1 MTCRELRQRIHE
13 FLDGELPPKDFAV
26 LNEHLQQC
34 AGCQRYHDEF
44 TWVTEALSF
53 ERLPQSVQEA
63 LWKRVKS
70 RAEANFKT
78 RIWGLWDD
86 FRTFWRD
93 LDRSLLWSKLTAAP
107 VTLAF
112 FVAIL
117 TQFGQVDFQD
127 WTYPMMA
134 TVSPSSSPVSG
145 PKIIQVSVRYRGT
158 EIEEL
163 MSAVW
168 KMPFEDSLS
177 LVAAI
182 TPEGFAEVGDV
193 LEYPKSQELLRAI
206 SLTLRGSQF
215 QPAGGQSLDHP
226 FVIYSFQKVDVYED
240 YRGL

>member
-1 MTCRELRQRIHE
+1 MTCQDLRQRIHD

-26 LNEHLQQC
+26 LNEHVKQC

-44 TWVTEALSF
+44 SWITKALSF

-63 LWKRVKS
+63 LWKRIKT
-70 RAEANFKT
+70 RAEDNLET
-78 RIWGLWDD
+78 RIVRLWDN

-107 VTLAF
+107 ITLAF
-112 FVAIL
+112 FLAIL
-117 TQFGQVDFQD
+117 IQFGQVNFQD

-134 TVSPSSSPVSG
+134 TVAPTSRPISG
-145 PKIIQVSVRYRGT
+145 PLITQVSVRYGGA
-158 EIEEL
+158 EIDDL

-182 TPEGFAEVGDV
+182 TPEGSAEVGDV

-206 SLTLRGSQF
+206 AVTLRSSQF
-215 QPAGGQSLDHP
+215 QTAGAQNLDQP

-240 YRGL
+240 HKGL

>member
-1 MTCRELRQRIHE
+1 MTCQELRQRIHE

-26 LNEHLQQC
+26 LNEHIKQC
-34 AGCQRYHDEF
+34 AGCQRFHDEF
-44 TWVTEALSF
+44 SWVQEALSF

-63 LWKRVKS
+63 LWKRVKT
-70 RAEANFKT
+70 RVEDNFEAQC
-78 RIWGLWDD
+78 WGLWDS

-93 LDRSLLWSKLTAAP
+93 LDRRLLWSTLTAAP

-117 TQFGQVDFQD
+117 TQFGQVNFQD

-134 TVSPSSSPVSG
+134 TLSPTSSPISG
-145 PKIIQVSVRYRGT
+145 PLITQVSVRYGGT
-158 EIEEL
+158 EIDDL

-177 LVAAI
+177 LVASI
-182 TPEGFAEVGDV
+182 TPEGSAEIGAV
-193 LEYPKSQELLRAI
+193 LEYPKSQDLLRAI
-206 SLTLRGSQF
+206 DLTLRGSQF
-215 QPAGGQSLDHP
+215 QTAGTQNLDHP

-240 YRGL
+240 SKGL